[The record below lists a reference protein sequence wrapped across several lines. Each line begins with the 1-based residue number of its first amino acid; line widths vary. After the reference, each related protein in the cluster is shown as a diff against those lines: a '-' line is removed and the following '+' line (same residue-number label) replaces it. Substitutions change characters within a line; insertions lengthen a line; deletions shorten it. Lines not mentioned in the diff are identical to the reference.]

1 MAQRGQQ
8 KDLFARFADM
18 GEEAIQKLLSTPG
31 TDRLLGAFGKLRD
44 EVDTLT
50 KRVRGMEQLEKRVAK
65 LEREVARMSKGSA
78 TTARRTSSA
87 SGRKTT
93 TARKTTSSTAR
104 KRSR

>member
-18 GEEAIQKLLSTPG
+18 GEEAIQKLMSTPG
-31 TDRLLGAFGKLRD
+31 TDRLLGAFGKMRD

-50 KRVRGMEQLEKRVAK
+50 KRVRGMEDLEKRLNK
-65 LEREVARMSKGSA
+65 LEREVARLSKGSG
-78 TTARRTSSA
+78 TTTS
-87 SGRKTT
+87 RKSST
-93 TARKTTSSTAR
+93 TARKTSARKTTSTAR

>member
-31 TDRLLGAFGKLRD
+31 TDRLLGAFGKMRD

-65 LEREVARMSKGSA
+65 LEREVARMSKGST
-78 TTARRTSSA
+78 TTARRTTSA
-87 SGRKTT
+87 TARKT
-93 TARKTTSSTAR
+93 TARKTTSTAR